1 MNYQVEKKE
10 GSVKFTFTVSHDEW
24 ESEIEQTY
32 LKTKG
37 KYSVPGF
44 RKGHATRKMI
54 ENFYG
59 QSVFFDDA
67 INNCVRKGYSK
78 ALDENEDIFPVD
90 EPQVD
95 IAKFDDKELVFTV
108 EVVVKPEVQLGKYT
122 GIKLDKVEYTVK
134 QSDVKAELE
143 RARERL
149 SRNEEVSD
157 RALKNGDTANIDYS
171 GSVDGVKFVG
181 GTAEKQ
187 DLVIGSKT
195 FIPGFE
201 EQLIG
206 MNVGDSKDIT
216 VKFPEEYHAKDLAG
230 KDAVFAVKLNS
241 ITVKVLPELND
252 AFAQEASKFDTL
264 AEYKEDI
271 KKTLTEN
278 AKSRAEAEN
287 ENNLIKAIVDDAKVE
302 IPDAMIET
310 QLDYIVQDFSY
321 RLSYAYRGMKF
332 EDYLKYSG
340 TTMEEFRKDRRE
352 EALNTVKTRLTL
364 EAVIKAA
371 NIEVSQ
377 EDLEAK
383 VKELADQTKKSVE
396 EVKASGQLPYI
407 RNEILMT
414 RTMDFLKENNS
425 FVAKEKKTKEQR
437 EETSA
442 QPEEKEGTTKTEA
455 PKKKTTKKSVKK
467 EDKAE

>member
-383 VKELADQTKKSVE
+383 VKEFADQTKKSVE

-425 FVAKEKKTKEQR
+425 FVAKEKKTKEQK

>member
-187 DLVIGSKT
+187 DLVIGNKT

-340 TTMEEFRKDRRE
+340 TTMEEFRKDHRE

-425 FVAKEKKTKEQR
+425 FVAKEKKTKEQK

>member
-264 AEYKEDI
+264 DEYKEDI

-278 AKSRAEAEN
+278 AKARAEAEN

-425 FVAKEKKTKEQR
+425 FVTKEKKTKEQK

>member
-24 ESEIEQTY
+24 ESEIEKTY

-383 VKELADQTKKSVE
+383 VKELADQTKKTVE

-425 FVAKEKKTKEQR
+425 FVAKEKKTKEQK

-442 QPEEKEGTTKTEA
+442 KPEEKEGTTKTEA

>member
-340 TTMEEFRKDRRE
+340 TTMEEFRKARRE

-425 FVAKEKKTKEQR
+425 FVTKEKKTKEQK

-455 PKKKTTKKSVKK
+455 LKKKTTKKSVKK

>member
-383 VKELADQTKKSVE
+383 VKELAVQTKKSVE

-425 FVAKEKKTKEQR
+425 FVAKEKKTKEQK

-442 QPEEKEGTTKTEA
+442 KPEEKEGTTKTEA

>member
-383 VKELADQTKKSVE
+383 VKELADQTKKTVE

-425 FVAKEKKTKEQR
+425 FVAKEKKTKEQK

-455 PKKKTTKKSVKK
+455 PKKRTTKKSVKK

>member
-157 RALKNGDTANIDYS
+157 RALENGDTANIDYS
-171 GSVDGVKFVG
+171 GSVDGVKFTG

-230 KDAVFAVKLNS
+230 KDAVFTVKLNS

-252 AFAQEASKFDTL
+252 VFAQEASKFDTL

-278 AKSRAEAEN
+278 AKARAEAEN

-425 FVAKEKKTKEQR
+425 FVAKAKKTKENK

>member
-181 GTAEKQ
+181 GAAEKQ

-425 FVAKEKKTKEQR
+425 FVAKEKKTKEQK

-442 QPEEKEGTTKTEA
+442 KPEEKEGTTKTEA

>member
-383 VKELADQTKKSVE
+383 VKELADQTKKSVD

-425 FVAKEKKTKEQR
+425 FVAKEKKTKEQK

>member
-134 QSDVKAELE
+134 QSDIKAELE

-157 RALKNGDTANIDYS
+157 RALENGDTANIDYS
-171 GSVDGVKFVG
+171 GSVDGVKFAG

-278 AKSRAEAEN
+278 AKARAEAEN

-425 FVAKEKKTKEQR
+425 FVAKEKKTKEQK

>member
-1 MNYQVEKKE
+1 ML
-10 GSVKFTFTVSHDEW
+10 VS
-24 ESEIEQTY
+24 
-32 LKTKG
+32 
-37 KYSVPGF
+37 
-44 RKGHATRKMI
+44 A
-54 ENFYG
+54 
-59 QSVFFDDA
+59 
-67 INNCVRKGYSK
+67 
-78 ALDENEDIFPVD
+78 
-90 EPQVD
+90 
-95 IAKFDDKELVFTV
+95 
-108 EVVVKPEVQLGKYT
+108 
-122 GIKLDKVEYTVK
+122 
-134 QSDVKAELE
+134 
-143 RARERL
+143 
-149 SRNEEVSD
+149 
-157 RALKNGDTANIDYS
+157 
-171 GSVDGVKFVG
+171 
-181 GTAEKQ
+181 
-187 DLVIGSKT
+187 
-195 FIPGFE
+195 
-201 EQLIG
+201 
-206 MNVGDSKDIT
+206 
-216 VKFPEEYHAKDLAG
+216 LAG

-383 VKELADQTKKSVE
+383 VKELADQTKKTVE

-425 FVAKEKKTKEQR
+425 FVAKEKKTKEQK

-442 QPEEKEGTTKTEA
+442 KPEEKEGTTKTEA

>member
-425 FVAKEKKTKEQR
+425 FVAKKKKTKEQK

>member
-157 RALKNGDTANIDYS
+157 RALENGDTANIDYS
-171 GSVDGVKFVG
+171 GSVDGVKFAD

-278 AKSRAEAEN
+278 AKARAEAEN

-425 FVAKEKKTKEQR
+425 FVAKEKKTKENK

>member
-230 KDAVFAVKLNS
+230 KDAVFAIKLNS

-383 VKELADQTKKSVE
+383 VKELADQTKKTVE

-425 FVAKEKKTKEQR
+425 FVAKEKKTKEQK

-442 QPEEKEGTTKTEA
+442 KPEEKEGTTKTEA

>member
-352 EALNTVKTRLTL
+352 EALNNVKTRLTL

-383 VKELADQTKKSVE
+383 VKELADQTKKTVE

-425 FVAKEKKTKEQR
+425 FVAKEKKTKEQK

-442 QPEEKEGTTKTEA
+442 KPEEKEGTTKTEA

>member
-24 ESEIEQTY
+24 ESEIEKTY

-425 FVAKEKKTKEQR
+425 FVAKEKKTKEQK

>member
-187 DLVIGSKT
+187 DLVICSKT

-425 FVAKEKKTKEQR
+425 FVAKEKKTKEQK

>member
-414 RTMDFLKENNS
+414 RTVDFLKENNS
-425 FVAKEKKTKEQR
+425 FVAKEKKTKEQK

>member
-287 ENNLIKAIVDDAKVE
+287 ENNLIKAIVDDANVE

-425 FVAKEKKTKEQR
+425 FVAKEKKTKEQK

>member
-396 EVKASGQLPYI
+396 EVKDSGQLPYI

-425 FVAKEKKTKEQR
+425 FVAKEKKTKEQK

>member
-241 ITVKVLPELND
+241 ITIKVLPELND

-425 FVAKEKKTKEQR
+425 FVAKEKKTKEQK

-442 QPEEKEGTTKTEA
+442 KPEEKEGTTKTEA

>member
-95 IAKFDDKELVFTV
+95 IAKFDDRELVFTV

>member
-216 VKFPEEYHAKDLAG
+216 VKFPEEYHAKDLAC

-377 EDLEAK
+377 EDLDAK

-425 FVAKEKKTKEQR
+425 FVAKEKKTKEQK
-437 EETSA
+437 EGTSA

>member
-206 MNVGDSKDIT
+206 MNVGDSKNIT

-425 FVAKEKKTKEQR
+425 FVAKEKKTKEQK

>member
-10 GSVKFTFTVSHDEW
+10 VSVKFTFTVSHDEW

-425 FVAKEKKTKEQR
+425 FVAKEKKTKEQK

>member
-10 GSVKFTFTVSHDEW
+10 GSVKFTFIVSHDEW

-230 KDAVFAVKLNS
+230 KDAVFTVKLNS

-383 VKELADQTKKSVE
+383 VKELADQTKKTVE

-425 FVAKEKKTKEQR
+425 FVAKEKKTKEQK

-442 QPEEKEGTTKTEA
+442 KPEEKEGTTKTEA

>member
-67 INNCVRKGYSK
+67 INNFVRKGYSK

-425 FVAKEKKTKEQR
+425 FVAKEKKTKEQK

-442 QPEEKEGTTKTEA
+442 KPEEKEGTTKTEA

>member
-287 ENNLIKAIVDDAKVE
+287 DNNLIKAIVDDAKVE

-371 NIEVSQ
+371 NIEVSH

-425 FVAKEKKTKEQR
+425 FVAKEKKTKEQK

-455 PKKKTTKKSVKK
+455 PKKKNNQKIC
-467 EDKAE
+467 

>member
-377 EDLEAK
+377 EDLDAK

-425 FVAKEKKTKEQR
+425 FVAKEKKTKEQK
-437 EETSA
+437 EGTSA

>member
-10 GSVKFTFTVSHDEW
+10 GPVKFTFTVSHDEW

-425 FVAKEKKTKEQR
+425 FVAKEKKTKEQK

>member
-216 VKFPEEYHAKDLAG
+216 VKFPEEYHAKDLVG

-425 FVAKEKKTKEQR
+425 FVAKEKKTKEQK

-442 QPEEKEGTTKTEA
+442 KPEEKEGTTKTEA

>member
-157 RALKNGDTANIDYS
+157 RALENGDTANIDYS
-171 GSVDGVKFVG
+171 GSVDGVKFAG

-264 AEYKEDI
+264 DEYKEDI

-278 AKSRAEAEN
+278 AKARAEAEN

-321 RLSYAYRGMKF
+321 RLSYAYSGMKF

-425 FVAKEKKTKEQR
+425 FVTKEKKTKEQK

>member
-181 GTAEKQ
+181 GAAEKQ

-425 FVAKEKKTKEQR
+425 FVAKEKKTKEQK

-442 QPEEKEGTTKTEA
+442 KPEEKVGTTKTEA

>member
-95 IAKFDDKELVFTV
+95 IAKFDDRELVFTV

-383 VKELADQTKKSVE
+383 VKELADQTKKTVE

-425 FVAKEKKTKEQR
+425 FVAKEKKTKEQK

-442 QPEEKEGTTKTEA
+442 KPEEKEGTTKTEA

>member
-264 AEYKEDI
+264 VEYKEDI

-383 VKELADQTKKSVE
+383 VKELADQTKKTVE

-425 FVAKEKKTKEQR
+425 FVAKEKKTKEQK

-442 QPEEKEGTTKTEA
+442 KPEEKEGTTKTEA

>member
-425 FVAKEKKTKEQR
+425 FVAKEKKTKEQK

-442 QPEEKEGTTKTEA
+442 KPEEKEGTTKTEA
-455 PKKKTTKKSVKK
+455 PKKKTIKKSVKK

>member
-383 VKELADQTKKSVE
+383 VKELADQTKKTVE

-425 FVAKEKKTKEQR
+425 FVAKEKKTKEQK

-442 QPEEKEGTTKTEA
+442 KPEEKEGTTKTEA
-455 PKKKTTKKSVKK
+455 PKKRTTKKSVKK

>member
-10 GSVKFTFTVSHDEW
+10 GSVKFTFTVSHEW

-425 FVAKEKKTKEQR
+425 FVAKEKKTKEQK

>member
-230 KDAVFAVKLNS
+230 KDAVFTVKLNS

-383 VKELADQTKKSVE
+383 VKELADQTKKTVE

-425 FVAKEKKTKEQR
+425 FVAKEKKTKEQK

-442 QPEEKEGTTKTEA
+442 KPEEKEGTTKTEA